1 MEFIYYSLDFLKVH
15 QHFNLTLGYAKKLQ
29 IHFFKKLFFIIKMTE
44 SACLF
49 LFALNTKHVK
59 VTRSDKKLQHLYGF
73 CGIFEK
79 CLALLMANCK
89 ENVLFVMIKEFQ
101 KWLNTNEKI
110 FSDPHMKNSICS
122 FRG

>member
-15 QHFNLTLGYAKKLQ
+15 QHFNLTLDYAKKLQ

-59 VTRSDKKLQHLYGF
+59 VTRLDKKLQR
-73 CGIFEK
+73 I
-79 CLALLMANCK
+79 
-89 ENVLFVMIKEFQ
+89 
-101 KWLNTNEKI
+101 
-110 FSDPHMKNSICS
+110 
-122 FRG
+122 